1 MHRCEY
7 QSINSFS
14 SDKYNKHFL
23 LSWKLIIFF
32 SLRFPVITLPI
43 FLKCVFFSVTK
54 EICGKIGRGTAF
66 QDSQLFLKKIAIIV
80 TEQMLYRKGCL
91 QIHCKLITSFLKYIE
106 KFSLMSEMKYL

>member
-23 LSWKLIIFF
+23 LSWKLVIFF

-66 QDSQLFLKKIAIIV
+66 QDSQLF
-80 TEQMLYRKGCL
+80 
-91 QIHCKLITSFLKYIE
+91 
-106 KFSLMSEMKYL
+106 